1 MMIPIKLTGAMPLYE
16 QIKAYILQGIQDG
29 RYRPGERI
37 PSERELAD
45 QLGVSRLTVHHA
57 IKGLQQAGVLVAQV
71 GRGTFVSPR
80 PLSQQLEA
88 LTSFSEDMR
97 SRGNAP
103 SSRVLSARVYP
114 APDDIARFLDVRPG
128 TQLAVL
134 RRVRLADDQPMALET
149 SHIVASQCPGIIERY
164 DFERDSLYRVLRQEY
179 GLVLAHAEQTIAAR
193 GATRDEAGVLGLKPN
208 APVLHMT
215 RVLYTAN
222 DRPLEYVISAY
233 RGDLY
238 TFHVVLR
245 QV

>member
-1 MMIPIKLTGAMPLYE
+1 MTTIKLTGAMPLYE
-16 QIKAYILQGIQDG
+16 QIKTYIVQGIQDG

-37 PSERELAD
+37 PSERELAE

-57 IKGLQQAGVLVAQV
+57 IKGLQQAGLLVAQV

-80 PLSQQLEA
+80 PLNQQLEA
-88 LTSFSEDMR
+88 LTSFTEDMR
-97 SRGNAP
+97 LRGNAP
-103 SSRVLSARVYP
+103 SSEVLSAKVCP

-134 RRVRLADDQPMALET
+134 QRVRIADDQPMALET
-149 SHIVASQCPGIIERY
+149 SHLIASACPGIIDRY
-164 DFERDSLYRVLRQEY
+164 DFSRESLYRVLRQEY
-179 GLVLAHAEQTIAAR
+179 GLALAHAEQTIAAR
-193 GATRDEAGVLGLKPN
+193 GATRDEARVLGLKPN

-215 RVLYTAN
+215 RVLYTAD

-233 RGDLY
+233 RGDSY